1 MDTLKASLAKLI
13 NDPAVEI
20 SSTPGNLRP
29 ATPPS
34 GLETDGFH
42 ALEKAQ
48 QKIFPGVLTIPI
60 MQVGAT
66 DSSELRAKGVQ
77 AYGIGTVA
85 TKDDN
90 KRIHGNDER
99 TQIAGF
105 GKFVQ
110 FLYSATTELAV
121 AKQ

>member
-1 MDTLKASLAKLI
+1 
-13 NDPAVEI
+13 
-20 SSTPGNLRP
+20 
-29 ATPPS
+29 
-34 GLETDGFH
+34 
-42 ALEKAQ
+42 
-48 QKIFPGVLTIPI
+48 

-85 TKDDN
+85 TRDDN
-90 KRIHGNDER
+90 KRVHGNDER

-110 FLYSATTELAV
+110 FLYSATAEIAATR
-121 AKQ
+121 